1 MAWVKSGSAGF
12 RVATARSRVIPLGAA
27 LEMLYTGGSIDVQEA
42 YRVGLVN
49 HVVAADE
56 LMSKCEQIAAEIVKS
71 APLAVQKMKSV
82 VMQGLDMPLS
92 EAVKLEHEYFEWL
105 MQTEDAKEDT
115 RAFAEKRA
123 PNWKAK

>member
-1 MAWVKSGSAGF
+1 LIWLASSGQF
-12 RVATARSRVIPLGAA
+12 RLIAPSQPGHRPLGAA
-27 LEMLYTGGSIDVQEA
+27 LEMLYTGGRMDAQEA

-105 MQTEDAKEDT
+105 MQTEDAKEGT

>member
-1 MAWVKSGSAGF
+1 MKWSLELLYSGS
-12 RVATARSRVIPLGAA
+12 R
-27 LEMLYTGGSIDVQEA
+27 IDAQEA

-56 LMSKCEQIAAEIVKS
+56 MMSKCEQIAAEIVKS
-71 APLAVQKMKSV
+71 APLAVQKMKSGF
-82 VMQGLDMPLS
+82 MQGLDMPLS

-105 MQTEDAKEDT
+105 MQTEDAKEGT

-123 PNWKAK
+123 PNWKVK